1 MSNITIGSATSEAT
15 PKSKRIEDLEVLR
28 AIAVMMV
35 FLHHIKGLIYW
46 KSSTIESLFVYFNGS
61 VGVDLF
67 FVISGFI
74 IARSLLPKLQQS
86 SSTRQ
91 YFRIT
96 VAFWI
101 RRFWRLIPSAWLWLA
116 IPLVLCLCFNDSGAF
131 RTFKGNL
138 AMAISAVLHLA
149 NFSFAQSFGQN
160 EYSNV
165 VFQYWSLSLEEQFY
179 VALPF
184 LIFFSRKHLTKVLIA
199 LVVVQLLL
207 HRETFSLMLNVVRT
221 DGLFLGVLIA
231 IWQTKENYE
240 DFNPKFL
247 ESRLARFIFLGLLIL
262 ALGTICAK
270 LNIVSPGY
278 QFNVATLLGGIAVF
292 VASFNRNY
300 IVRGG
305 LLKPV
310 LMWLGARSY
319 GIYLAHYGIFAL
331 TREIFFRINPQLPLQ
346 HRGTETIILYVLTAI
361 VLTSIAVELNYRFIE
376 MPLQNKGR
384 RISKEYVEKKDAV
397 T

>member
-1 MSNITIGSATSEAT
+1 
-15 PKSKRIEDLEVLR
+15 
-28 AIAVMMV
+28 
-35 FLHHIKGLIYW
+35 
-46 KSSTIESLFVYFNGS
+46 
-61 VGVDLF
+61 
-67 FVISGFI
+67 
-74 IARSLLPKLQQS
+74 
-86 SSTRQ
+86 
-91 YFRIT
+91 
-96 VAFWI
+96 
-101 RRFWRLIPSAWLWLA
+101 
-116 IPLVLCLCFNDSGAF
+116 
-131 RTFKGNL
+131 
-138 AMAISAVLHLA
+138 MAISAVLHLA

-231 IWQTKENYE
+231 IWQTQENYE